1 VAGPSLSV
9 SILNYQRRDGL
20 RRCLESVIVQDH
32 PAFEV
37 IVVDNA
43 STDGSG
49 SMVEAE
55 FPQVRLLSLPRNV
68 GCGGRNAGVGA
79 ARGEIVVTIDNDVL
93 LEEEDCLR
101 RVERLFTERPDL
113 VCANFRILDAE
124 GRLSRRDWC
133 HPRPPEAAEEVFETD
148 YVLEGACAFRRAAF
162 LAAGGYWEPLFLG
175 HEGLDLALR
184 LLDAGGELLYW
195 PQVSVRHLVSSEARP
210 STRIYYTF
218 TRNSVWVAV
227 RNHRFLPALRAIGG
241 DLALMTVS
249 SVRAGQWRTFTKGL
263 HDAIAGWSGAT
274 GTRRTLRRTTYRRL
288 RHIRARRPGL
298 IAKIARHW
306 KERPI

>member
-68 GCGGRNAGVGA
+68 GCGGRNAGVEA
-79 ARGEIVVTIDNDVL
+79 AQGEIVVTIDNDVL

-218 TRNSVWVAV
+218 TRNSLWIAM
-227 RNHRFLPALRAIGG
+227 RNHRVGSMLLAMTKDLGLMGFSSLRAGQGGAYVRAIADAIGG
-241 DLALMTVS
+241 AREALGS
-249 SVRAGQWRTFTKGL
+249 RRPLRTETYR
-263 HDAIAGWSGAT
+263 H
-274 GTRRTLRRTTYRRL
+274 LRRIGSGRPRL
-288 RHIRARRPGL
+288 LSRIGRHLR
-298 IAKIARHW
+298 
-306 KERPI
+306 ERPI